1 MATKD
6 MAAMLDELMGRNRNY
21 DPNDKNAK
29 EIRWSDS
36 GVCRFYLVEFC
47 PHELFT
53 NTKAD
58 LGPCEKIHDE
68 ELKTK
73 FKTEATGSKKG
84 YYEDDFL
91 RFCQRMLQDLNSRIK
106 KAKERLVLTQEREER
121 MLAGVGTAPSA
132 EEGGEPVTGATG
144 GANKEVDEKIVLLS
158 EKISALVQEAETAGC
173 AGNVEQ
179 AQGLLKLSD
188 QLRDEREALLR
199 KARGEASSLGGPP
212 TIGDQYGDHQK
223 AMEVC
228 EVCGAFL
235 VIGDAQQSSG
245 KIQQRIDDHLLGK
258 QHVGY
263 ARLRAAYNRINDDKL
278 KARADRDKEIEESR
292 KAREEERKEREKKRA
307 EERSKRKSRSRSR
320 SRDRKRSRSR
330 SRSRERR
337 RRRSRSR
344 SRSRDRRRSRSRDR
358 RRSRSRSRSRDRR
371 RRSRSRS
378 RDRRRRSR
386 SRSRDRRR
394 RSRSR

>member
-1 MATKD
+1 
-6 MAAMLDELMGRNRNY
+6 
-21 DPNDKNAK
+21 
-29 EIRWSDS
+29 
-36 GVCRFYLVEFC
+36 
-47 PHELFT
+47 
-53 NTKAD
+53 
-58 LGPCEKIHDE
+58 
-68 ELKTK
+68 
-73 FKTEATGSKKG
+73 
-84 YYEDDFL
+84 
-91 RFCQRMLQDLNSRIK
+91 
-106 KAKERLVLTQEREER
+106 
-121 MLAGVGTAPSA
+121 
-132 EEGGEPVTGATG
+132 VTGATG
-144 GANKEVDEKIVLLS
+144 GANKEVDEKIILLS

-330 SRSRERR
+330 SRSRDRR